1 MVALD
6 TRDILFIV
14 GGAFNG
20 LDQQI
25 SDRTATAS
33 IGFGS
38 PIRHVLA
45 LSTHRDHAK
54 CESRCADLSELPLLA
69 FGSLISHPCI
79 ADSSHTRDC
88 SGACDHGNSVRMS

>member
-38 PIRHVLA
+38 TIRSLSPAA
-45 LSTHRDHAK
+45 LQS
-54 CESRCADLSELPLLA
+54 
-69 FGSLISHPCI
+69 I
-79 ADSSHTRDC
+79 
-88 SGACDHGNSVRMS
+88 

>member
-1 MVALD
+1 MCHLQGNMVALD

-38 PIRHVLA
+38 PIRYV
-45 LSTHRDHAK
+45 
-54 CESRCADLSELPLLA
+54 LPLA
-69 FGSLISHPCI
+69 MQC
-79 ADSSHTRDC
+79 
-88 SGACDHGNSVRMS
+88 